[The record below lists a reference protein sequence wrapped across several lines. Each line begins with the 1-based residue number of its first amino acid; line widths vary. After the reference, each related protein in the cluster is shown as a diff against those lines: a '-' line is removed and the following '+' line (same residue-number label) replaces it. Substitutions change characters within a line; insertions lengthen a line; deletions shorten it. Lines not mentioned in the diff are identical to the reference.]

1 MNTETGFE
9 GADRKAQLM
18 SALAAIPANKHDWAK
33 QCFRESESNLRKAI
47 ADGKTLSRVLQAFNE
62 TYGLKLS
69 APTFRKMLAN
79 CPGEVEG

>member
-18 SALAAIPANKHDWAK
+18 SALAAIPANKHDLAK
-33 QCFRESESNLRKAI
+33 HFFRESESGLRKAI
-47 ADGKTLSRVLQAFNE
+47 AEGKTLSRVLQAFNE

-79 CPGEVEG
+79 SPGEVES